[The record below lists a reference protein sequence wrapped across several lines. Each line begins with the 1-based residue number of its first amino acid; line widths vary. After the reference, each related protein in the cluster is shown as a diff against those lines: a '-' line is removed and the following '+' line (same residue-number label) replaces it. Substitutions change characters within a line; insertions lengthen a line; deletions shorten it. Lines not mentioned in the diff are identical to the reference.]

1 MQDVDEL
8 GPTFIDC
15 GRPEI
20 ELHGLTSQ
28 AFEAVLTYLYTG
40 TLSINDDNVFAI
52 IETCQFLQI
61 EDKKLNDSFGKFLT
75 T

>member
-1 MQDVDEL
+1 
-8 GPTFIDC
+8 
-15 GRPEI
+15 
-20 ELHGLTSQ
+20 LTSQ

-40 TLSINDDNVFAI
+40 SLSINDDNVFAI